1 MSFFIAKKCILFRSS
16 FVIKVK
22 GGKGVAEQTLE
33 QLYEEKAQLIFN
45 YLRKLGC
52 PREDAEDIVQV
63 TFSKAIEQWIHI
75 ATEQPSAWLFRVA
88 IHHYY
93 DLYRHR
99 RAFPH
104 LQVDEILME
113 RLLPGIAEEGE
124 ASVLK
129 QEAQEEFRYILQQ
142 MNPAYAHILLLKYE
156 AEYSYEEIGQLL
168 QMKEDYVRTSLYR
181 ARKQF
186 KQRWEEQQYERK
198 RTI

>member
-1 MSFFIAKKCILFRSS
+1 M
-16 FVIKVK
+16 
-22 GGKGVAEQTLE
+22 
-33 QLYEEKAQLIFN
+33 
-45 YLRKLGC
+45 
-52 PREDAEDIVQV
+52 
-63 TFSKAIEQWIHI
+63 
-75 ATEQPSAWLFRVA
+75 FRVA

-99 RAFPH
+99 QAFPH
-104 LQVDEILME
+104 LQVDETLME
-113 RLLPGIAEEGE
+113 RLLPGMAEEGE

-129 QEAQEEFRYILQQ
+129 KEAQEEFRHTLQQ

-186 KQRWEEQQYERK
+186 KQHWEERVYGK
-198 RTI
+198 TGTI